1 MSFVAISGSIIGLS
15 CVPITQ
21 LPPSAANLEFPLF
34 LNGLASTPVQIA
46 VQKGGLPH
54 GLYSFLL
61 NHPLLAISE
70 VSFFSFTNV
79 WSKKGSRIHVFPL
92 HSAYARQLCNT
103 SLWQYSAEKWYS
115 GWSFL
120 PFPWLKTSSYCFAAL
135 EELGNLNSL
144 DVAKVYVHSLD
155 NDKTGGEFLVHDE
168 RLGKRFHVK
177 STFPQVTIMPPHVL
191 KCISSA
197 F

>member
-79 WSKKGSRIHVFPL
+79 
-92 HSAYARQLCNT
+92 
-103 SLWQYSAEKWYS
+103 
-115 GWSFL
+115 
-120 PFPWLKTSSYCFAAL
+120 
-135 EELGNLNSL
+135 
-144 DVAKVYVHSLD
+144 
-155 NDKTGGEFLVHDE
+155 
-168 RLGKRFHVK
+168 
-177 STFPQVTIMPPHVL
+177 
-191 KCISSA
+191 
-197 F
+197 